1 MTASPW
7 HLPNVLQNSFQ
18 IASALVRCGP
28 GGQAALTR
36 QAWDDKDKAST
47 LVFVWLE
54 LLKTGVLW
62 VNTPSEWLH
71 NCRVPSVGI
80 YIQNVRS
87 QTKCWESDK
96 MLGVKQ
102 NVRSQTKYWE
112 SVKMSESEIFW
123 ESYKKWRE
131 SYQIWRE
138 SDKISEIG
146 QNIRLKTFSE
156 IWKNVGGRAK
166 FWESDKIW
174 GLGQNLGRLTKCG
187 ELDKISSY
195 Y

>member
-1 MTASPW
+1 
-7 HLPNVLQNSFQ
+7 
-18 IASALVRCGP
+18 
-28 GGQAALTR
+28 
-36 QAWDDKDKAST
+36 
-47 LVFVWLE
+47 
-54 LLKTGVLW
+54 
-62 VNTPSEWLH
+62 
-71 NCRVPSVGI
+71 
-80 YIQNVRS
+80 
-87 QTKCWESDK
+87 

-156 IWKNVGGRAK
+156 I
-166 FWESDKIW
+166 
-174 GLGQNLGRLTKCG
+174 
-187 ELDKISSY
+187 
-195 Y
+195 